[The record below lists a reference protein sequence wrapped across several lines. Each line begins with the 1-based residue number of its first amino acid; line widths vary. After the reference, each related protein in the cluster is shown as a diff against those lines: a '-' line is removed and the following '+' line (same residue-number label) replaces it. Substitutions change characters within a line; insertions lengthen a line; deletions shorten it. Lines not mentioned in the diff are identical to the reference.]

1 MTYQQIQQIKNKLL
15 TYCFAYCKKENC
27 LKCLI
32 KECII
37 DLEKEEKRNVED
49 KR

>member
-1 MTYQQIQQIKNKLL
+1 MTYQQIQQIKNKLS
-15 TYCFAYCKKENC
+15 TYCFTNCKKENC

-32 KECII
+32 KEVII
-37 DLEKEEKRNVED
+37 DMEKEGKENAED

>member
-15 TYCFAYCKKENC
+15 TYCFADCKKETC

-37 DLEKEEKRNVED
+37 DLEKEEKEGAKQNA
-49 KR
+49 